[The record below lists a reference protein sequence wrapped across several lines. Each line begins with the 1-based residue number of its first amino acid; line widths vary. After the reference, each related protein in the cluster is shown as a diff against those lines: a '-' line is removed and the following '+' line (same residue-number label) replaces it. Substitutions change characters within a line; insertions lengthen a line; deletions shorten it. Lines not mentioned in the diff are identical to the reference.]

1 MILAAIVGTKL
12 AQEMA
17 TSSNPWVYL
26 VGLLLI
32 GLAIVAR
39 RVWID
44 MKDGRSRL
52 ETLDQKHREES
63 LEREKRLNE
72 QLDKS
77 IEANACLVDTQKEMI
92 TVLNG
97 VQSGL
102 YSLETNMG
110 KRIDNLEK
118 IVQKEGA

>member
-1 MILAAIVGTKL
+1 MILTAIVGAKV

-17 TSSNPWVYL
+17 ASSNPWVYL

-39 RVWID
+39 HVWRD
-44 MKDGRSRL
+44 MKEGQTRL
-52 ETLDQKHREES
+52 ITLDEKHREES
-63 LEREKRLNE
+63 LKREERLNE

-92 TVLNG
+92 TALNG
-97 VQSGL
+97 VQSNL
-102 YSLETNMG
+102 ISLETNMG

>member
-1 MILAAIVGTKL
+1 MTLAAIVGTKL

-17 TSSNPWVYL
+17 TSSNPWVFL

-32 GLAIVAR
+32 GLAFAAR
-39 RVWID
+39 RVWMD

-52 ETLDQKHREES
+52 ESLDQKHREES

-72 QLDKS
+72 QLEKS
-77 IEANACLVDTQKEMI
+77 IEANACFVDTQKEMI
-92 TVLNG
+92 TALNG
-97 VQSGL
+97 VQNNL
-102 YSLETNMG
+102 HSLKTTMG